1 MLFQI
6 KSYLQFL
13 WHSKNEHGVHSPFVF
28 SLVTKCFYDKKNK
41 PEYTLIKDYR
51 KALLENKNTID
62 VTDFGAGSRVFK
74 SNTRAINQIAK
85 NAGISSKRVALLFR
99 IVHYFQPKNIL
110 EIGTYTGYSALCLC
124 EGMQESGELHTIDI
138 KEELVNFQRKHFDKS
153 PWGKQIVQ
161 HLGNA
166 IEIIPTL
173 NLKFD
178 LVFIDADKENYLN
191 YFELIVPKMNKGG
204 IILSDNVLWSGKV
217 LEPLQKN
224 DLSTKVLLE
233 YNQLLKNDPR
243 VETVLLPI
251 RDGLTV
257 SRVL

>member
-1 MLFQI
+1 MHFLSQDLEDYIEQHSEKEPAHLAALNKETYQKILLPRMLSGHFQGRVL
-6 KSYLQFL
+6 SML
-13 WHSKNEHGVHSPFVF
+13 SK
-28 SLVTKCFYDKKNK
+28 
-41 PEYTLIKDYR
+41 LIR
-51 KALLENKNTID
+51 
-62 VTDFGAGSRVFK
+62 
-74 SNTRAINQIAK
+74 
-85 NAGISSKRVALLFR
+85 
-99 IVHYFQPKNIL
+99 PKNIL

-124 EGMQESGELHTIDI
+124 EGMQENGQLHTIDI
-138 KEELVNFQRKHFDKS
+138 KEELVDFQRKHFDKS
-153 PWGKQIVQ
+153 AWGHQIVQ
-161 HLGNA
+161 HLGEG
-166 IEIIPTL
+166 IGIIPTIDL
-173 NLKFD
+173 TFD

-217 LEPLQKN
+217 VEPLQKN

-233 YNQLLKNDPR
+233 YNKLLPNDPR

>member
-1 MLFQI
+1 MHFISQELEDYIEQHSEKEPQHLAALNKETYQKILLPRMLSGHFQGRVL
-6 KSYLQFL
+6 SML
-13 WHSKNEHGVHSPFVF
+13 SK
-28 SLVTKCFYDKKNK
+28 
-41 PEYTLIKDYR
+41 LIR
-51 KALLENKNTID
+51 P
-62 VTDFGAGSRVFK
+62 V
-74 SNTRAINQIAK
+74 
-85 NAGISSKRVALLFR
+85 
-99 IVHYFQPKNIL
+99 NIL

-124 EGMQESGELHTIDI
+124 EGMQDEGQLHTIDI
-138 KEELVNFQRKHFDKS
+138 KEELIDFQRKHFDKS

-161 HLGNA
+161 HLGEA
-166 IEIIPTL
+166 IDIIPSL
-173 NLKFD
+173 DLKFD
-178 LVFIDADKENYLN
+178 LVFIDADKENYIN
-191 YFELIVPKMNKGG
+191 YFEMIVPKMNKGG

-224 DLSTKVLLE
+224 DLSTKILLE